1 MPTGLRERVKPS
13 SHQTPAL
20 KRGACSY
27 PFRVPVAQGM
37 LHYHRGASSVTLG
50 GVRRRSTNAYRSC
63 LSPCLAQSPQVELA
77 DEALASLPH
86 QACEPS
92 DKREGSRKKP
102 FDLRERSAFVLGGP
116 YRHMLA
122 QTYKKGKRVLRCPCP
137 KEGTALSSP
146 QLKLEVSRAG
156 VMNRERI
163 IEVSCLSIRY
173 TLL

>member
-1 MPTGLRERVKPS
+1 MHSTVYHALG
-13 SHQTPAL
+13 HQTPKL
-20 KRGACSY
+20 VRGACSY

-50 GVRRRSTNAYRSC
+50 GVRRRSTNTYRSC

-102 FDLRERSAFVLGGP
+102 FDFRERSAFVLGGP

-122 QTYKKGKRVLRCPCP
+122 QTYKKGKRGTPVPLPQRSTDAFLPTAKAGGLSRRCDDHC
-137 KEGTALSSP
+137 
-146 QLKLEVSRAG
+146 
-156 VMNRERI
+156 
-163 IEVSCLSIRY
+163 
-173 TLL
+173 